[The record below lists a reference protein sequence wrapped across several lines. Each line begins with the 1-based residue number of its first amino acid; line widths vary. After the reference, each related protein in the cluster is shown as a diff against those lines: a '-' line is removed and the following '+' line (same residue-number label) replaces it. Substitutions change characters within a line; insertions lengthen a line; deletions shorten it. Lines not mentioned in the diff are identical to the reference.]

1 MSNNNIF
8 NNIDLHSHSLFSDGV
23 LSPSD
28 VAKRAKSHHV
38 TMWALSDHDCVD
50 GLAQAQQAAENFAIG
65 KFVPGVEISIEWNDV
80 AIHIVGL
87 NIDYQNETLK
97 NGVKSIRDGRFARAE
112 RMSKELEKVGIHG
125 VLDGALKLCK
135 NPNQISRAHFARF
148 MVSQGVAKTTSQ
160 IFENYLVP
168 GKPGY
173 VDHKWASL
181 EDSINWIHNAGGLAV
196 LAHPG
201 RYKVSGTAILRLCAD
216 FKDLGGDAIEA
227 GSGSHSNEQI
237 RSYTTLA
244 NYLGLAV
251 SCGSDFHSPK
261 ESKVD
266 IGNAPKIPPE
276 LKHQG
281 IWEKLL

>member
-1 MSNNNIF
+1 MNNIF
-8 NNIDLHSHSLFSDGV
+8 DNIDLHSHSTTSDGV
-23 LSPSD
+23 LSPSE
-28 VAKRAKSHHV
+28 VATRAKKNHT
-38 TMWALSDHDCVD
+38 TMWALTDHDCVD
-50 GLAQAQQAAENFAIG
+50 GLAEAQQAAKNLAIP

-87 NIDYQNETLK
+87 NIDFENVELK
-97 NGVKSIRDGRFARAE
+97 NGLKSIRDGRFHRAE
-112 RMSKELEKVGIHG
+112 RMSKDLERVGIVG

-148 MVSQGVAKTTSQ
+148 MVSQGVAKTNSQ

-173 VDHKWASL
+173 VEHKWASL
-181 EDSINWIHNAGGLAV
+181 EDSINWIHNAGGLAI

-201 RYKVSGTAILRLCAD
+201 RYKILGSTMLRLCAD

-237 RSYTTLA
+237 RNYTVLA
-244 NYLGLAV
+244 DYLGLSV
-251 SCGSDFHSPK
+251 SCGSDFHSPS

-266 IGNAPKIPPE
+266 IGNAPKIPDDIK
-276 LKHQG
+276 LKYQG
-281 IWEKLL
+281 IWEKLV